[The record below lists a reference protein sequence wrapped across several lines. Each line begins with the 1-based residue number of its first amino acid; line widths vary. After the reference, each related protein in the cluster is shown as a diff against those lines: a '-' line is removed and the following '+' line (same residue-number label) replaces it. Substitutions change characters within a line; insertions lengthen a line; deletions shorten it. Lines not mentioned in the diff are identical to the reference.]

1 MTPRFNNLDM
11 QAHDIWAAFSLLS
24 RLPVPVDHAR
34 SGARGAGAA
43 WAYPIVGAA
52 IGMMAGCIGVVG
64 LWLGLPGGM
73 VAAFVLTVLA
83 LISGG
88 MHEDGLADF
97 ADGVGGGRNVT
108 QRLEIMKDSR
118 IGAYGAI
125 ALCLALLARGAG
137 IAALEG
143 WGMVAALALIGAIS
157 RSAVVLLMHIIPP
170 ARPEGLSASTGKPA
184 ISTLLIALF
193 IALFISILCAG
204 LWGGLIFALSFLGI
218 IPVYILARRNLG
230 GQTGD
235 VLGAAQQCVEIA
247 SLAAIL
253 AISA

>member
-1 MTPRFNNLDM
+1 MAPRFNNLDM

-34 SGARGAGAA
+34 SGARGARAA

-52 IGMMAGCIGVVG
+52 IGVMAGCIGAVG
-64 LWLGLPGGM
+64 LWIGLPAGM
-73 VAAFVLTVLA
+73 VGAFVLAILA
-83 LISGG
+83 LLSGG

-97 ADGVGGGRNVT
+97 ADGVGGGRNVA

-125 ALCLALLARGAG
+125 ALCLALLARWSG

-143 WGMVAALALIGAIS
+143 WALIGALAMTGAIS
-157 RSAVVLLMHIIPP
+157 RSAVVFLMYIMPP
-170 ARPEGLSASTGKPA
+170 ARPEGLSSSAGKPLK
-184 ISTLLIALF
+184 SSLLIALF

-204 LWGGLIFALSFLGI
+204 LWGILIFALSFLGI
-218 IPVYILARRNLG
+218 IPIYGLAQRNLR

-247 SLAAIL
+247 SLAVILAIL
-253 AISA
+253 A